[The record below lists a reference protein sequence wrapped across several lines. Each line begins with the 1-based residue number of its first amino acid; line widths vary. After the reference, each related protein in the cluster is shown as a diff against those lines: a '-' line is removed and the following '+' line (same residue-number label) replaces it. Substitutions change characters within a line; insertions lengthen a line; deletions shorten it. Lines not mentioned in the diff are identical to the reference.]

1 MTTTNGYHAD
11 HDLYDREPQ
20 RTRTSTFHIAAI
32 LDDFPIT
39 VEVVGTSK
47 DLLAAVQRL
56 RDIGA
61 VPPTAAAVQT
71 ARDEKA
77 REAPTCPYHGPMKES
92 TKVPGTWY
100 CSKRMGDGSY
110 CKEKA

>member
-1 MTTTNGYHAD
+1 MTTPRAGD
-11 HDLYDREPQ
+11 DLFDREPQ
-20 RTRTSTFHIAAI
+20 ARTRTSTFRITAVLDEFPVTLEFSGTSTDLAAAI
-32 LDDFPIT
+32 
-39 VEVVGTSK
+39 K
-47 DLLAAVQRL
+47 RL

-61 VPPTAAAVQT
+61 IPPTAAAVQT

-92 TKVPGTWY
+92 TKAPGTWY